1 MIVFLSRGHCQFIMT
16 FNNEK
21 KNSLK
26 IWRSF
31 CLNSFLLLMKKS
43 MSLYLQWKKAAKI
56 VMEIK
61 WIRKTTLSF
70 SSHRVT
76 IIINLY
82 FYTFYSGAAL
92 FLTTATKFPKNHRQT
107 AVLRNVFG
115 RIFVFLLGFWKYTS
129 ISMKQQYFYNFY
141 FTVDRTKTVIIWLTK
156 QIETPS
162 SAVV

>member
-1 MIVFLSRGHCQFIMT
+1 MRGHRQFIMT

-31 CLNSFLLLMKKS
+31 SLNSFLLLMKKS
-43 MSLYLQWKKAAKI
+43 ISLYLQCKKAAKI
-56 VMEIK
+56 VVEMK
-61 WIRKTTLSF
+61 WIRKTTLSL
-70 SSHRVT
+70 SSRRVT
-76 IIINLY
+76 IILY
-82 FYTFYSGAAL
+82 FYTFYSGTAL
-92 FLTTATKFPKNHRQT
+92 FLATATKFPKNHRKT

-115 RIFVFLLGFWKYTS
+115 RIFVFLLSFWKYTS

-141 FTVDRTKTVIIWLTK
+141 FTVDQTKTVIIWLTK

-162 SAVV
+162 LAVV